1 MPAYEFVALNKRGKE
16 QSGVQEADTARQAR
30 QQLRELGLSPT
41 RIKEAR
47 RSDSDKSGKSTSF
60 SFQRGISAADLALI
74 TRQFATLV
82 RAALPLDEVLQT
94 VARQHDKQRI
104 KGMLLVVRSKVVEGH
119 PLAEALAEFPQVFP
133 DIYRTSVSAGEET
146 GHLDIIL
153 ERLADYTEN
162 RQKMRQSIQMAL
174 LYPMI
179 LTIMAIVVTTALL
192 VYVVPE
198 VIRVFDSIDQELPGL
213 TLGLIALSD
222 FLRANGE
229 IILIALV
236 VATFSFRK
244 GLTYPSFRSMIQ
256 QQLHHLP
263 LVSRLFTGSNSAR
276 FTRTFS
282 MMVGSGVPV
291 LEALRISSGVI
302 TSIPMRIAVEGA
314 MHKVREGG
322 NIAQALEQSGYFP
335 PMMIHLIASGEASG
349 KLDDM
354 LERAA
359 ENQEGEL
366 KGIIAMLLGM
376 FEPLLLVTM
385 GGVVMVIVLAI
396 LLPIFEINQLV
407 Q

>member
-119 PLAEALAEFPQVFP
+119 PLAEALAEFPKVFP